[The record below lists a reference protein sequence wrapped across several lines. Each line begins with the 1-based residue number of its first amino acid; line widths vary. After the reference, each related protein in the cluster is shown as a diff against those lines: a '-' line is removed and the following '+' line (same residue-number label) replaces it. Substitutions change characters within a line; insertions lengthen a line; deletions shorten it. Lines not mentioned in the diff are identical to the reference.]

1 MQGPDWKEMYGA
13 VERGDL
19 ELLRY
24 HLRMGIDPNFQH
36 PEVLSLPLIEA
47 ARTGRLDHAHLLLSF
62 GADPLLRAGWERQ
75 DALETAEAHRK
86 WEVADVLRS
95 HLGLPPSR
103 RPRRWWPWGRG

>member
-1 MQGPDWKEMYGA
+1 MTLARGESVTFVERIPDFASVCQGIKVRPTHVRLQYGA
-13 VERGDL
+13 
-19 ELLRY
+19 
-24 HLRMGIDPNFQH
+24 
-36 PEVLSLPLIEA
+36 LPLIEA
-47 ARTGRLDHAHLLLSF
+47 ARTGRLDHAHLLRSF

-75 DALETAEAHRK
+75 NAVETAEAHRK